1 MTPSVLIVDDEK
13 NIRLTLA
20 AAIKSMQLDAA
31 TAVNGEE
38 ALEKIRQSNYDV
50 MLLDI
55 KMPGIDGIQVLE
67 RVRALKPEMSIIMI
81 TAHGTVENAVE
92 AMKLGAVDFLQ
103 KPFTPAEIRELV
115 TTVLKRRAL
124 DERVIARNGDEL
136 SDASS
141 YDVLIQLTK
150 KYVEQ
155 QDFAR
160 AVTVVRKAVA
170 AFPNRA
176 EAFNLLGALVEIEG
190 NMLEAQKFYR
200 AAIAL
205 DPTYEPARQNL
216 HRTTSWR
223 PTGSITLD

>member
-1 MTPSVLIVDDEK
+1 MVPSVLIVDDEK

-20 AAIKSMQLDAA
+20 ATVKSMQLDTA

-38 ALEKIRQSNYDV
+38 ALEKIRQFNYDV

-55 KMPGIDGIQVLE
+55 KMPGMDGMQVLE
-67 RVRALKPEMSIIMI
+67 RVRALKPGMSIIMI

-103 KPFTPAEIRELV
+103 KPFTPEEIRELV
-115 TTVLKRRAL
+115 TTVLKRRML
-124 DERVIARNGDEL
+124 DEHVMTRDEP
-136 SDASS
+136 SDTFS
-141 YDVLIQLTK
+141 YDNLIQVAK
-150 KYVEQ
+150 KYVEHR
-155 QDFAR
+155 DFSH

-170 AFPNRA
+170 TFPNRA
-176 EAFNLLGALVEIEG
+176 EAFNLLGALVEIDG
-190 NMLEAQKFYR
+190 DVLEAQKFYR
-200 AAIAL
+200 AATAL